1 MLKKVLM
8 KELDGESA
16 NLVEDAAI
24 NRFE

>member
-8 KELDGESA
+8 KELDGEGA
-16 NLVEDAAI
+16 NLLEEAAV